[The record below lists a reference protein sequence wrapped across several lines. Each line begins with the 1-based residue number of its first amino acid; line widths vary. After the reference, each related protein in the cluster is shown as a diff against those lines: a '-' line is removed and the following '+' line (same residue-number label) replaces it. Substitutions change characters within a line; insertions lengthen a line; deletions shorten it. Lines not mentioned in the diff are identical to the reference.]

1 MSEHPSG
8 RIRLLHELLR
18 RYSYRKITSL
28 PRPIG
33 NHLYGLN
40 YNFYRFSPPEIG
52 FYRYL
57 CNMDEIIKLPTVK
70 DYDDYW
76 GVPTRHPLVNVIE
89 GSRVTR
95 HIPNCRKNMDLY
107 VIFLKDVMC
116 ADYITY
122 GRQEYDY
129 QENTLVF
136 IARAAR

>member
-1 MSEHPSG
+1 
-8 RIRLLHELLR
+8 
-18 RYSYRKITSL
+18 
-28 PRPIG
+28 
-33 NHLYGLN
+33 
-40 YNFYRFSPPEIG
+40 
-52 FYRYL
+52 
-57 CNMDEIIKLPTVK
+57 MDEIIKLPTVK
-70 DYDDYW
+70 DCDDYW